1 MFVFVVPDKQTHTK
15 SMRIPCNNSKQT
27 FHFKHSL
34 KVKCKRGLTSII
46 KKYVISTFNYLGD
59 RDFVAD
65 VSSDSSVAR
74 RETPE
79 TLDRLDVQVLVN
91 YQHGFVPE
99 LSWGQ
104 RTTTVTQS
112 IRETKHLTIELRQ
125 LNNLYS

>member
-1 MFVFVVPDKQTHTK
+1 MFLWFLTNKHTQ
-15 SMRIPCNNSKQT
+15 SPCVSLATTQS
-27 FHFKHSL
+27 KHSL
-34 KVKCKRGLTSII
+34 KVKCKRGITSSTSPII
-46 KKYVISTFNYLGD
+46 KTYFISKFNYLGD

-65 VSSDSSVAR
+65 VSSDSSVAG

-91 YQHGFVPE
+91 YQDGFVPE

-112 IRETKHLTIELRQ
+112 IRETKPLKIELRQ
-125 LNNLYS
+125 LNNLFS